1 MRRLM
6 LLLTLALAAAA
17 QAQDL
22 EVVSTTPAHG
32 SASVDLTTAVS
43 ITFNKAINPADS
55 LLIFPLD
62 TLLQQQL
69 TDPTRITFSTD
80 GQTVT
85 FLVTHQTDQD
95 YTWVVHYAKGV
106 DGSRLARRYVFHYT
120 TSSATGPH
128 TVSGQLVEMQVGP
141 SKRPLSVR
149 PSLFTFRTFSEPH
162 ARPLASSASS
172 PFTLAD
178 TPRLAA
184 RPLPIQ
190 SNHLG
195 NWYVALWPTAEP
207 EGDPV
212 RVAVSNP
219 DGSFAIEYVR
229 PGTYYLWAFL
239 LAPDFTGPLSFSFYD
254 QNEDGTPDPLQISG
268 DLSGL
273 TIPVIRLEPL
283 TALQAAQVAQLALAM
298 ASVAPDAQIVFIQG
312 VPDENGRALSWG
324 FTAYSP
330 SQQTA
335 YGLSTWGTTS
345 AAPPMALPSPTP
357 YDQMAP
363 LPLNNMVDSD
373 DIIAVYRNRFPAAG
387 NTEFLVLQAGQLA
400 PYFDQFGQLPRE
412 LYPLDPNQ
420 SIWLV
425 QENRSLPTPLEGML
439 EYSAAYDL
447 SGNELVAYEP
457 ATAVEALQAAWQRVA
472 PAKRILQSDGI
483 VRFWAN
489 PFDPYSGKA
498 SWWTVEVVAGGQ
510 ALSLTLSNT
519 LVTWID
525 TLSQSDWA
533 DAPKIPFP
541 EIIDSDQAADTARA
555 RSAAEFLNAHDNE
568 SVSSWLEGGFL
579 AEQYG
584 LQVDPNTPLYA
595 LRLEAYPGWTSKRAE
610 RRTIAQASATYFIN
624 MTTGAFVEA
633 QTFEPIGPF
642 TARAPLQA
650 VRDSLAEDYPG
661 AELKRIFS
669 DGVNPDGTAS
679 WWTYDAYQ
687 SDANT
692 QITVA
697 VSAPEET
704 FAFEFYPSSPPSDS
718 VANWPT
724 LPESFID
731 SDEAMATAMASGGSA
746 FLESHPDAW
755 ITMEGRAMPD
765 RYPHLEG
772 HFIWEIIFRGFTS
785 GKRAATLAQEDSL
798 VVLVDMV
805 TGALLIPPVVDE
817 NETLPDDTRL
827 VLRSIYPNPANRTAV
842 VVVQVPRTERIR
854 LVVYNLLG
862 QEVARLIDAPVAA
875 GEHRLR
881 WSVGTLPAGL
891 YLVRLQGSDGVQ
903 TLPVVVAH

>member
-1 MRRLM
+1 MGSM
-6 LLLTLALAAAA
+6 PAAL
-17 QAQDL
+17 
-22 EVVSTTPAHG
+22 
-32 SASVDLTTAVS
+32 
-43 ITFNKAINPADS
+43 
-55 LLIFPLD
+55 
-62 TLLQQQL
+62 
-69 TDPTRITFSTD
+69 
-80 GQTVT
+80 
-85 FLVTHQTDQD
+85 
-95 YTWVVHYAKGV
+95 
-106 DGSRLARRYVFHYT
+106 
-120 TSSATGPH
+120 
-128 TVSGQLVEMQVGP
+128 
-141 SKRPLSVR
+141 
-149 PSLFTFRTFSEPH
+149 
-162 ARPLASSASS
+162 
-172 PFTLAD
+172 
-178 TPRLAA
+178 
-184 RPLPIQ
+184 
-190 SNHLG
+190 
-195 NWYVALWPTAEP
+195 P
-207 EGDPV
+207 E
-212 RVAVSNP
+212 
-219 DGSFAIEYVR
+219 
-229 PGTYYLWAFL
+229 
-239 LAPDFTGPLSFSFYD
+239 
-254 QNEDGTPDPLQISG
+254 
-268 DLSGL
+268 
-273 TIPVIRLEPL
+273 
-283 TALQAAQVAQLALAM
+283 
-298 ASVAPDAQIVFIQG
+298 
-312 VPDENGRALSWG
+312 
-324 FTAYSP
+324 
-330 SQQTA
+330 
-335 YGLSTWGTTS
+335 
-345 AAPPMALPSPTP
+345 ALPSPEP
-357 YDQMAP
+357 FDQMAP

-387 NTEFLVLQAGQLA
+387 NTELFLLQAGQLA

-541 EIIDSDQAADTARA
+541 DIVDSDQAADTALA
-555 RSAAEFLNAHDNE
+555 HSAADFLNTHANGTVL
-568 SVSSWLEGGFL
+568 SRLEGGFL
-579 AEQYG
+579 AEQYE
-584 LQVDPNTPLYA
+584 LQIDPNTPLYA

-610 RRTIAQASATYFIN
+610 RRTIAQASATYFVN

-642 TARAPLQA
+642 TARTPLQA
-650 VRDSLAEDYPG
+650 VRDSLNERYPG

-669 DGVNPDGTAS
+669 DAVNPDGTAS

-687 SDANT
+687 SDANS

-697 VSAPEET
+697 VAAPEET
-704 FAFEFYPSSPPSDS
+704 FVFEFYSSSPPTDP
-718 VANWPT
+718 VADWPT
-724 LPESFID
+724 LPEPFID
-731 SDEAMATAMASGGSA
+731 SDAAMATAMANGGST

-772 HFIWEIIFRGFTS
+772 RFIWEIIFRGS
-785 GKRAATLAQEDSL
+785 VPGKRAATIAQEDSL

-862 QEVARLIDAPVAA
+862 QEVTRLIDGPVAA

-881 WSVGTLPAGL
+881 WSVSALPAGL

>member
-6 LLLTLALAAAA
+6 LLLTLALAAVA

-32 SASVDLTTAVS
+32 SAGVDPTTAVS

-69 TDPTRITFSTD
+69 TDPSRVTVSPDGKTITFN
-80 GQTVT
+80 
-85 FLVTHQTDQD
+85 VTHQTDRD
-95 YTWVVHYAKGV
+95 YTWVVHYVKGV

-120 TSSATGPH
+120 TAAATGPY
-128 TVSGQLVEMQVGP
+128 TVSGQLVEMQGGP
-141 SKRPLSVR
+141 GKRPLSVPPR
-149 PSLFTFRTFSEPH
+149 LFTFRTLSATR
-162 ARPLASSASS
+162 ARPSASS
-172 PFTLAD
+172 GFGPFTLAD

-219 DGSFAIEYVR
+219 DGTFSIEYVR
-229 PGTYYLWAFL
+229 PGTYYLWAFFL
-239 LAPDFTGPLSFSFYD
+239 GFDFESPLGFGAYD
-254 QNEDGTPDPLQISG
+254 QNGDGEPDPLQISG

-273 TIPVIRLEPL
+273 TIPVILLEPI
-283 TALQAAQVAQLALAM
+283 TALQAAQVAQLALAT
-298 ASVAPDAQIVFIQG
+298 VAPDAQIVLIQG
-312 VPDENGRALSWG
+312 SPDENGRALSWG

-335 YGLSTWGTTS
+335 YGLSTLGTMP
-345 AAPPMALPSPTP
+345 AAPPEALPSPQP
-357 YDQMAP
+357 FDQMAP
-363 LPLNNMVDSD
+363 LPLDNMVDSD
-373 DIIAVYRNRFPAAG
+373 DIVAAYRSRFPAAG
-387 NTEFLVLQAGQLA
+387 NTELFLLQAGQLA
-400 PYFDQFGQLPRE
+400 RYFDGLGTLPIE
-412 LYPLDPNQ
+412 LYPLDPEQ

-425 QENRSLPTPLEGML
+425 RENRSLPTPLEGIL

-447 SGNELVAYEP
+447 SGNELAAYEP

-472 PAKRILQSDGI
+472 PAKRVLQSDGI

-498 SWWTVEVVAGGQ
+498 SWWTVDLVAGGQ

-519 LVTWID
+519 LVTYID
-525 TLSQSDWA
+525 TLDQTDWA

-555 RSAAEFLNAHDNE
+555 HNAAEFLNTHASE
-568 SVSSWLEGGFL
+568 LVFSRLEGGFL

-584 LQVDPNTPLYA
+584 LQIDPNTPLYA
-595 LRLEAYPGWTSKRAE
+595 LTLEAYPHQTAKRAE
-610 RRTIAQASATYFIN
+610 SRTIAQASATYFIN
-624 MTTGAFVEA
+624 MTTGAFVGA

-679 WWTYDAYQ
+679 WWRYDAYQ

-692 QITVA
+692 QVQVA
-697 VSAPEET
+697 VSAPEEQ
-704 FAFEFYPSSPPSDS
+704 FVFEFYPSSPPTDP
-718 VANWPT
+718 VADWPT

-731 SDEAMATAMASGGSA
+731 SDEAMATAMANGGSQ
-746 FLESHPDAW
+746 FLETHPNAQ

-772 HFIWEIIFRGFTS
+772 HFIWEIIFRAS
-785 GKRAATLAQEDSL
+785 LPGKRASTPAQADSL
-798 VVLVDMV
+798 VVLVDMQ
-805 TGALLIPPVVDE
+805 TGEVLPTTTAREALPERARL
-817 NETLPDDTRL
+817 TLKG
-827 VLRSIYPNPANRTAV
+827 IYPNPASRTAV
-842 VVVQVPRTERIR
+842 VIVQVPRPERIR

-862 QEVARLIDAPVAA
+862 QEVARLIDGPVMA

-881 WSVGTLPAGL
+881 WSVRALPTGL